1 MAIYWIKL
9 YCEILDDPKI
19 GKMPEWLFARFVKL
33 LLMAGREG
41 KDGMLPPVEDM
52 LWILRPLDEGKMLE
66 SLRMLEE
73 VGVTH
78 QAGDGRWCIVN
89 FAKRQ
94 AAASPAERQR
104 LHRQNVSRIVTSQ
117 NVTHIDTESESDI
130 DSVVEEVAQP
140 APENKNVFRMYEQEI
155 GPLTPAVSN
164 KLKAAEEDYP
174 AEWII
179 LALQTSAINNA
190 RSWSYA
196 EAILKRWKK
205 DGFKSDNRKNG
216 GGRSKTNS
224 AEPAGFAGIREFL
237 ENYQEEPNAIDN

>member
-1 MAIYWIKL
+1 
-9 YCEILDDPKI
+9 
-19 GKMPEWLFARFVKL
+19 
-33 LLMAGREG
+33 
-41 KDGMLPPVEDM
+41 
-52 LWILRPLDEGKMLE
+52 
-66 SLRMLEE
+66 
-73 VGVTH
+73 
-78 QAGDGRWCIVN
+78 
-89 FAKRQ
+89 
-94 AAASPAERQR
+94 
-104 LHRQNVSRIVTSQ
+104 
-117 NVTHIDTESESDI
+117 
-130 DSVVEEVAQP
+130 
-140 APENKNVFRMYEQEI
+140 MYEQEI